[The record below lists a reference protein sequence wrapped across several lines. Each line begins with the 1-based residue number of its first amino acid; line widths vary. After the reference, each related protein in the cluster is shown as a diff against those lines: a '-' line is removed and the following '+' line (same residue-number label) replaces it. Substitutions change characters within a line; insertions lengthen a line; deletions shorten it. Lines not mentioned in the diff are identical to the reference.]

1 MGQDG
6 EAVMG
11 SVRGKLLLVEIRKVN
26 KLSPSYSLH
35 QPPTPAVPWLHL
47 LILGC
52 QAAIAAANCA
62 PAPAGWQRAGRQGRG
77 FAG

>member
-35 QPPTPAVPWLHL
+35 QPPTPAVPWL
-47 LILGC
+47 
-52 QAAIAAANCA
+52 
-62 PAPAGWQRAGRQGRG
+62 PAPSLPTGAPPAVTAPPEGLDREKPYAPIPSENT
-77 FAG
+77 